1 MDIFISL
8 GADTVFR
15 FSRPIR
21 PLLLIVYVN
30 RLQQIVSTYIKI
42 SVYIFDLALFI
53 GFLVVAYA
61 IVSLQLFA
69 LEDV

>member
-1 MDIFISL
+1 M
-8 GADTVFR
+8 GADTVIR

-21 PLLLIVYVN
+21 PLLLVVYVN

-42 SVYIFDLALFI
+42 SVYILDLALFI

-69 LEDV
+69 LDNLYVFSKI